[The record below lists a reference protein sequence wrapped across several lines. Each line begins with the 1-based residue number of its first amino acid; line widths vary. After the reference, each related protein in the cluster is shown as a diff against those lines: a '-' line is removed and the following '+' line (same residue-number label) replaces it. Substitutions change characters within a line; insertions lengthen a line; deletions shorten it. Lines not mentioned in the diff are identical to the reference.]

1 MTVEALYLAAV
12 FAILALACIAV
23 VAVETRRHL
32 AAKRL
37 ETELYDYLNP
47 VEYR

>member
-1 MTVEALYLAAV
+1 MTVEALYIAAV

-23 VAVETRRHL
+23 VVVETRQHI
-32 AAKRL
+32 ASKRL
-37 ETELYDYLNP
+37 ERDLYDYLNP